1 MNKLLIVALLA
12 AAGVLAWLSLSKP
25 EVEAPEPLK
34 VPTST
39 PGVKPATANAAA
51 STPPGA
57 SSGAA
62 PVVAQ
67 RPAGLPP
74 PTVVPAATPLT
85 PPGPT
90 PLAGDPTKPSPW
102 GRDPAKGMVEAP
114 TASVKAT
121 VRRYW
126 GNLPKSGVVPARI
139 TLDELM
145 PPEVIAALNVPPQSV
160 VTMLG
165 DYAVTDPQS
174 FKSVLERPDDMQTLT
189 GISVVT
195 PDGKLIRDY
204 VRLNPPAKAP

>member
-12 AAGVLAWLSLSKP
+12 AAGVLAWLTLSKP
-25 EVEAPEPLK
+25 EVEAPAPLK

-39 PGVKPATANAAA
+39 PGVTPANANPNAAA
-51 STPPGA
+51 SGTP
-57 SSGAA
+57 GAA

-85 PPGPT
+85 PPGPA
-90 PLAGDPTKPSPW
+90 PVVGDPRKPSPG
-102 GRDPAKGMVEAP
+102 GRDPAKGMVEAT

-139 TLDELM
+139 TLDEIM
-145 PPEVIAALNVPPQSV
+145 PPDVIAALNLPPQSV

-165 DYAVTDPQS
+165 DYRISDPQS

-189 GISVVT
+189 GLSVVT
-195 PDGKLIRDY
+195 PDGKEIRDY
-204 VRLNPPAKAP
+204 IRLNPPKKAP

>member
-1 MNKLLIVALLA
+1 
-12 AAGVLAWLSLSKP
+12 
-25 EVEAPEPLK
+25 
-34 VPTST
+34 
-39 PGVKPATANAAA
+39 
-51 STPPGA
+51 
-57 SSGAA
+57 
-62 PVVAQ
+62 
-67 RPAGLPP
+67 
-74 PTVVPAATPLT
+74 
-85 PPGPT
+85 
-90 PLAGDPTKPSPW
+90 
-102 GRDPAKGMVEAP
+102 MVEAP

-139 TLDELM
+139 TIDELM
-145 PPEVIAALNVPPQSV
+145 PPDVIAALNVPPQSV

-204 VRLNPPAKAP
+204 VRLNPPPKAP

>member
-1 MNKLLIVALLA
+1 
-12 AAGVLAWLSLSKP
+12 
-25 EVEAPEPLK
+25 
-34 VPTST
+34 
-39 PGVKPATANAAA
+39 
-51 STPPGA
+51 
-57 SSGAA
+57 
-62 PVVAQ
+62 VAQ

-85 PPGPT
+85 PPGPA

-139 TLDELM
+139 TIDELM
-145 PPEVIAALNVPPQSV
+145 PPDVIAALNVPPQSV

-204 VRLNPPAKAP
+204 VRLNPPPKAP

>member
-12 AAGVLAWLSLSKP
+12 AAGVLAWLTLDKP
-25 EVEAPEPLK
+25 QVEAPAPLK

-39 PGVKPATANAAA
+39 PGVTPAHANPNAAA
-51 STPPGA
+51 SGTP
-57 SSGAA
+57 GAA

-85 PPGPT
+85 PPGPA
-90 PLAGDPTKPSPW
+90 PVVGDPSKPSPW
-102 GRDPAKGMVEAP
+102 GRDPAKGMVEAQ

-139 TLDELM
+139 TLDEIM
-145 PPEVIAALNVPPQSV
+145 PPDVIAALNLPPQSV

-165 DYAVTDPQS
+165 DYRISDPQS

-189 GISVVT
+189 GLSVVT
-195 PDGKLIRDY
+195 PDGKEIRDY
-204 VRLNPPAKAP
+204 IRLNPPKKAP